1 MNRLFSKNL
10 KANVF
15 IIGVSL
21 LFFSLKPSEVT
32 TEDPFLELCKNS
44 DAYYLHSYRDVTYAK
59 NWLRYKMYV
68 SVNNKL
74 VVNTTKGV
82 DDYAFLNLDEYVSN
96 HLQSIKIRALK
107 ADGSVVELDS
117 SLVFKR
123 SSKREKFGAISYPV
137 PAVEPGDTIETS
149 YVYYKNLK
157 ESELLNYVDLYSD
170 LPSVNSQYSVKTG
183 TNLLVRYKSYNDFPE
198 PKIVSN
204 DSVIYLQ
211 FSKDKIEGVV
221 KNDLNCLPCEKPY
234 LYYALENKDSELKTW
249 KDVYNIEFNF
259 LTQPMALDSD
269 RSSYYKRWKRRVIGT
284 AQDSSKYYKFNLL
297 HNEVLN
303 NFTMQ
308 PTDGNEFIKS
318 NGYFLKEQRF
328 DPFSIRRFYRQLL
341 EDLEID
347 YWAVFGREKRLGPI
361 DTHLIRKGEF
371 GHIFFAFENENG
383 HLKFLYPH
391 EDFYMYQIDEIP
403 TALYSTEAVLVKPYY
418 SSKKKKKDK
427 FIDRDL
433 KLAEVDSVAVNVID
447 LPEMNSNHNNLNQTI
462 YGKVDIE
469 QKTTAFKYRFRV
481 SGGPSTELRSFFSI
495 LNQNEEISD
504 FYDSLTEF
512 EGEDNTIQ
520 IDTVFNRTLNS
531 NKPFTYIINGEGT
544 LNNAVTFI
552 NDSLVSLSIDKL
564 INHKTIETNSETSE
578 LSYYLDFSYSD
589 ILMFNLEFPCAIEVL
604 GIEDGNIKFNSDV
617 GDYTFEAKTIQG
629 NQLRVDSY
637 YNVLKSTISSG
648 EFEDLKLLNEHVK
661 SAKNK
666 RLIIKLKRT

>member
-1 MNRLFSKNL
+1 M
-10 KANVF
+10 
-15 IIGVSL
+15 
-21 LFFSLKPSEVT
+21 SLKPLEFK
-32 TEDPFLELCKNS
+32 TEDPFTELCKNS
-44 DAYYLHSYRDVTYAK
+44 DAYYLHSYKDVTYGK
-59 NWLRYKMYV
+59 NWMRYKMYV

-82 DDYAFLNLDEYVSN
+82 EDYAFLNLDEYVSN
-96 HLQSIKIRALK
+96 HLKSIKIRTLK

-123 SSKREKFGAISYPV
+123 SSKKERFGDISYPV

-157 ESELLNYVDLYSD
+157 ESELLNYVNLYSD
-170 LPSVNSQYSVKTG
+170 LPSMNSQYSVKTARDM
-183 TNLLVRYKSYNDFPE
+183 TVRYKVYNDFPK
-198 PKIVSN
+198 PKIVVN
-204 DSVIYLQ
+204 DSMVYLQ
-211 FSKDKIEGVV
+211 FSKDKIEGIVV
-221 KNDLNCLPCEKPY
+221 NDLYCLPCEKPY
-234 LYYALENKDSELKTW
+234 FYYALENKDSELKTW

-269 RSSYYKRWKRRVIGT
+269 RSSYYKRWKRRVLGT

-308 PTDGNEFIKS
+308 PTNEDEFIKS

-361 DTHLIRKGEF
+361 DKHLIRKGEF
-371 GHIFFAFENENG
+371 AHIFFAFENENG

-391 EDFYMYQIDEIP
+391 EDFYMYQINEIP
-403 TALYSTEAVLVKPYY
+403 TELYSTEAVLVKPYY
-418 SSKKKKKDK
+418 NGKKKRKDK

-433 KLAEVDSVAVNVID
+433 ELAEVDSVSVSVID
-447 LPEMNSNHNNLNQTI
+447 LPEMNSNHNTINQTI
-462 YGKVDIE
+462 YGTVDIE
-469 QKTTAFKYRFRV
+469 QKTTSFKYRFRV
-481 SGGPSTELRSFFSI
+481 SGGPSTELRSFFSM
-495 LNQNEEISD
+495 LDQNEEISD

-520 IDTVFNRTLNS
+520 IDTVFSRTLNRD
-531 NKPFTYIINGEGT
+531 KPFAYTINGEGT
-544 LNNAVTFI
+544 LNNVVTFI

-564 INHKTIETNSETSE
+564 INHKTLESSSKTSD
-578 LSYYLDFSYSD
+578 LSYFLDFSYSD
-589 ILMFNLEFPCAIEVL
+589 ILIFNLKFPCAIEVL
-604 GIEDGNIKFNSDV
+604 GIEDSNINYNADI
-617 GDYTFEAKTIQG
+617 GEYTFKLKKNQD
-629 NQLRVDSY
+629 NQLKVDSY
-637 YNVLKSTISSG
+637 YNIFRSTIPS
-648 EFEDLKLLNEHVK
+648 EKFEDLKLLNEQVK
-661 SAKNK
+661 NAKNK
-666 RLIIKLKRT
+666 RLIIKLKTT